1 MSGSLPLFDEAPQFD
16 RERLAA
22 TLREFAKDAI
32 LIGTSSWRYEGW
44 IGQVYSRDLYM
55 VRGKFSKKRFE
66 ETCLNEYANTFPI
79 VCGDFSFYQFPT
91 DEFWKKLFASAPPK
105 LQFAFK

>member
-1 MSGSLPLFDEAPQFD
+1 MSGSLPLFDEPSQFD

-22 TLREFAKDAI
+22 TLRELAKHAI

-44 IGQVYSRDLYM
+44 IGQVYSREPYM

-66 ETCLNEYANTFPI
+66 ENCLKEYAETFPV

-91 DEFWKKLFASAPPK
+91 DQFWQKLFSSAPSS
-105 LQFAFK
+105 L